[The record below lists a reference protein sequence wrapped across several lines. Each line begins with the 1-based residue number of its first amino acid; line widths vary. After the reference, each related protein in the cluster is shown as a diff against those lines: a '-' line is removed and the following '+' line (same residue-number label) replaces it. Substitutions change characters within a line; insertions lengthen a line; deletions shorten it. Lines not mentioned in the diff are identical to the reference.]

1 MYSTAFD
8 RFHSSASSLLLTLS
22 VPKTRRIIDLNNVPL
37 VSGTSYVK
45 WHLPSSTS
53 AEHRGHTS
61 KEVIREHKVAW
72 EYDKLLPVRLT
83 IDRNGMLQ
91 ETDIHFEVMQEY
103 SSGARGERII
113 LGNVRLNLA
122 EYVDAGEDGDGK
134 ITRRYLMQDSKIN
147 STLKVSIIMR
157 QTEGDRN
164 FTAPPLKSA
173 PVFGGIAGI
182 MSGEQGQGDDFSH
195 MPSMSSKTREL
206 GKLQD
211 MYRRTLA
218 ASWAAQDGELP
229 ADECIEDIFA
239 GGDGWGKAL
248 KESKKA
254 VKRASGSTD
263 GQESDSDRRTL
274 KAHHRNASGSHNKQN
289 SNKSKAHHRT
299 SSRSNNSSDTSGVSG
314 RASIEQQVQSSSTDT
329 AASSWR
335 RSDELDELTAREDLR
350 SWEISAPS

>member
-1 MYSTAFD
+1 MAFD
-8 RFHSSASSLLLTLS
+8 RFHSSASSLLLTLT
-22 VPKTRRIIDLNNVPL
+22 VPKIRRIVDLNNVPL

-53 AEHRGHTS
+53 AEHRGRTS
-61 KEVIREHKVAW
+61 KEVIKEHKVAW
-72 EYDKLLPVRLT
+72 DYGKLLPVRLT

-91 ETDIHFEVMQEY
+91 ESEVHFEVMQEY

-122 EYVDAGEDGDGK
+122 EYVEGGEDGEGN

-147 STLKVSIIMR
+147 STLKIGISMR
-157 QTEGDRN
+157 QIEGDRN

-182 MSGEQGQGDDFSH
+182 MAAEQGQGDDFIH

-211 MYRRTLA
+211 MYRTTLA

-239 GGDGWGKAL
+239 GGDGWGKNR
-248 KESKKA
+248 KEIKKA
-254 VKRASGSTD
+254 GKSSSTD
-263 GQESDSDRRTL
+263 GEESDGDRQTL
-274 KAHHRNASGSHNKQN
+274 KAHRRNTSGSHRKHLG
-289 SNKSKAHHRT
+289 NKSKGHLRT
-299 SSRSNNSSDTSGVSG
+299 SSKSKSSSDNSGVNG
-314 RASIEQQVQSSSTDT
+314 RASIEQIQSSSSDT
-329 AASSWR
+329 PAAYSWR
-335 RSDELDELTAREDLR
+335 RTDELDEFTAREDLR
-350 SWEISAPS
+350 SWEISTPT

>member
-1 MYSTAFD
+1 MQAF
-8 RFHSSASSLLLTLS
+8 

-83 IDRNGMLQ
+83 VDRNGMLQ

-122 EYVDAGEDGDGK
+122 EYVDAGQDGDGR

-147 STLKVSIIMR
+147 STLRIGITMR
-157 QTEGDRN
+157 QTEGDRS

-182 MSGEQGQGDDFSH
+182 MPGEQGQGDDFSH

-248 KESKKA
+248 KDSKKA
-254 VKRASGSTD
+254 AKRASGSTD

-274 KAHHRNASGSHNKQN
+274 KAHHRNTSRGHSKQS
-289 SNKSKAHHRT
+289 SNKHGRI

-314 RASIEQQVQSSSTDT
+314 RASIEQQVQSSSPDKS
-329 AASSWR
+329 AHIWR
-335 RSDELDELTAREDLR
+335 RADELDEFTAREDLR
-350 SWEISAPS
+350 SWEISART